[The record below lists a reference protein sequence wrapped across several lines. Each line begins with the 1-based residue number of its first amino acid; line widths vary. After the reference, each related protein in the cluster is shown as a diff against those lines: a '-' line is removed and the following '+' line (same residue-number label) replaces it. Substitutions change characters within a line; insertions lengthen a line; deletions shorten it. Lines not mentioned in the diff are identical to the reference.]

1 MGSAELEL
9 LLRNTVLRDRQ
20 SAMMVLRAHAWLLIP
35 DVRCDLL
42 SNGRQGVYH
51 SVRFGP
57 ECEADFLTYEILE
70 RQVNWQLTYIASPT
84 AAILENS
91 MPSIEFTHA
100 LRKIDVW
107 RDSISH
113 CEDRFTVPLPI
124 PDADLHPGLTASFSY
139 RIVIGQSCHQTDDER
154 NEVQRHRR
162 NDLRIRSFDW
172 LIQKLSYY
180 SPSEFA
186 LLEKLGPV
194 KALWT

>member
-1 MGSAELEL
+1 MDSGELEL
-9 LLRNTVLRDRQ
+9 LLQNTVLRDRQ
-20 SAMMVLRAHAWLLIP
+20 SAMDILVAHAWLLIP

-57 ECEADFLTYEILE
+57 ECEADFLTYEIME
-70 RQVNWQLTYIASPT
+70 RQVNWQVTYIASPS

-91 MPSIEFTHA
+91 MPSIEFAHA
-100 LRKIDVW
+100 LRQIDLW

-124 PDADLHPGLTASFSY
+124 LDLTAKFSY
-139 RIVIGQSCHQTDDER
+139 RIVIGQSLHQTDDER
-154 NEVQRHRR
+154 HEVQCHRR

-180 SPSEFA
+180 SQSEFA

-194 KALWT
+194 KAL